1 MPFQK
6 ADSQYVFS
14 VIFIFFIIKANYNL
28 RKNKKIKKKFMT
40 ENQAACIHVSNILCT
55 ID

>member
-28 RKNKKIKKKFMT
+28 RKKKKKIMT